1 MIHMRVMILFACSL
15 VKKIAIVYAMNTTYS
30 ILNQFFNFQNINRH

>member
-1 MIHMRVMILFACSL
+1 MIHMHIMILFACSS

-30 ILNQFFNFQNINRH
+30 ELNEFQ